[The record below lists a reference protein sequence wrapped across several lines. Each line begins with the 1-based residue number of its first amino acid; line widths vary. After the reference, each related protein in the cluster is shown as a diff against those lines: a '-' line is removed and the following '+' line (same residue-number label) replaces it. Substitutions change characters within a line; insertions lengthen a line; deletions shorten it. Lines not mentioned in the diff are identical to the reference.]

1 MTINRKNSV
10 VVPNKSVFWI
20 APIAHLLLQQ
30 NFRLFKMLILQSNL
44 LASMEENR
52 TNLLMRKPEWL
63 KTKVPAGKTYIAV
76 RDIVDTHK
84 LHTICTSGH
93 CPNMHECWGR
103 GTATLM
109 ILGDICT
116 RSCGFC
122 NVKTGRPLPA
132 DFQEPERVA
141 DSVKKLNLKHVVLTS
156 VDRDDLKDGG
166 AAIWAMTIRAIR
178 QQSPGTTM
186 ETLIPDFDGKAEL
199 LQQLIDAAPEVI
211 SHNLETVRRI
221 TPWVRSRAK
230 YDLSLKVLKYI
241 ADAGIK
247 AKSGIMLGLGETE
260 AEVLETM
267 DDLRAAGVSIMT
279 IGQYLQPTRNH
290 LPVKAFIHPDQFKFY
305 EEEGLRRGFRFVES
319 GPMVRSS
326 YHAEKHI
333 L

>member
-1 MTINRKNSV
+1 
-10 VVPNKSVFWI
+10 
-20 APIAHLLLQQ
+20 
-30 NFRLFKMLILQSNL
+30 
-44 LASMEENR
+44 MEKER
-52 TNLLMRKPEWL
+52 TNILMRKPEWL
-63 KTKVPAGKTYIAV
+63 KTKVPAGKTYLSV
-76 RDIVDTHK
+76 RAIVDQHK

-132 DFQEPERVA
+132 DWQEPDRVA
-141 DSVKKLNLKHVVLTS
+141 ESVKLMKLKHVVLTS

-166 AAIWAMTIRAIR
+166 SEIWALTIKAIKR
-178 QQSPGTTM
+178 ESPGTTM
-186 ETLIPDFDGKAEL
+186 ETLIPDFDGREEL
-199 LQQLIDAAPEVI
+199 IMKVVEAGPEVI
-211 SHNLETVRRI
+211 SHNLETVRRM

-230 YDLSLKVLKYI
+230 YDLSLKVLKTI
-241 ADAGIK
+241 AEAGVI
-247 AKSGIMLGLGETE
+247 AKSGVMLGLGETQE
-260 AEVLETM
+260 EVLETM
-267 DDLRAAGVSIMT
+267 RDIRATGATVMT

-290 LPVKAFIHPDQFKFY
+290 LPVKEFVKLEVFKMY
-305 EEEGLRRGFRFVES
+305 EEEGLKMGFRHVES